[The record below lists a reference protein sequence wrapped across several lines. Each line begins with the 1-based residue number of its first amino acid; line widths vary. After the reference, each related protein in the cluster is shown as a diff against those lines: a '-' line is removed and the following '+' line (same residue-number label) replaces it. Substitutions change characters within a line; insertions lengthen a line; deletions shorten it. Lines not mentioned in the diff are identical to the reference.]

1 MTKIALAAA
10 AVLAMSG
17 IALAGSDH
25 YGTINSNR
33 SDFVDETFTASIHKP
48 AMVKHIIV
56 DPRTT
61 TVPPTNESWQ
71 EFNRGIWGN

>member
-1 MTKIALAAA
+1 MIKIALAAA

-17 IALAGSDH
+17 IALAGSAH
-25 YGTINSNR
+25 YGTINSNH
-33 SDFVDETFTASIHKP
+33 SGFVDQTFTASIRKP
-48 AMVKHIIV
+48 AMGKHSIV

-61 TVPPTNESWQ
+61 TVAPTGETWP

>member
-25 YGTINSNR
+25 YGTINSNH
-33 SDFVDETFTASIHKP
+33 SVFVDETFTASIHRP
-48 AMVKHIIV
+48 ATSKHMVV

-61 TVPPTNESWQ
+61 TVPPTNESWP
-71 EFNRGIWGN
+71 EFNQGIWGN